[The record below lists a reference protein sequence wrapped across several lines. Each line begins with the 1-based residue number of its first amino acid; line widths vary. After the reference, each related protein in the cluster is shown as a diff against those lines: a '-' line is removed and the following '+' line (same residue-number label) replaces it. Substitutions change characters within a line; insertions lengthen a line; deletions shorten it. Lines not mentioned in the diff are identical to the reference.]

1 MCQCS
6 DPSPAVP
13 LRELVQES
21 KGSLSCG
28 SIRVGSFQPH
38 TLSHECYSRLG
49 MGRAHLLDH
58 PFSHI
63 LALPCNPKL
72 SGSGALVSPF
82 EKRDS
87 CHLSRGQCTPPSV
100 VTGGIGSL
108 RRRAVA
114 GTEWAPSDQ
123 HHLLQLHRHH
133 HHVLRPHDVCVRSGG
148 GQNPLNDLPWHW
160 LCQQLI
166 LIGGQDKVTLVGSDL
181 CGVLLG
187 PWTASSPHFTHTLQ
201 VETASRGG
209 CSCPGPQHACL
220 AQLSQIPTVTFVSSI
235 QGCWHLWKEIQSSN
249 QFHSGFHTK

>member
-123 HHLLQLHRHH
+123 HHLL
-133 HHVLRPHDVCVRSGG
+133 HDPTYCSPQGSSVHGI
-148 GQNPLNDLPWHW
+148 
-160 LCQQLI
+160 CQARI
-166 LIGGQDKVTLVGSDL
+166 LEWAAI
-181 CGVLLG
+181 
-187 PWTASSPHFTHTLQ
+187 SS
-201 VETASRGG
+201 SRGI
-209 CSCPGPQHACL
+209 S
-220 AQLSQIPTVTFVSSI
+220 
-235 QGCWHLWKEIQSSN
+235 
-249 QFHSGFHTK
+249 